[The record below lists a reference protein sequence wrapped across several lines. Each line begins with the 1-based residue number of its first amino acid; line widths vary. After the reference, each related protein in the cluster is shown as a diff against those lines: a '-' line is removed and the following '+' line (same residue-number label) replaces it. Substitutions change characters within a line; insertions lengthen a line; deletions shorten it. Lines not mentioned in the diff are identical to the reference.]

1 MSEIRA
7 TTISDTAGT
16 GPITLTGQAAVK
28 AYVSFDNASTATI
41 EESLNVSSI
50 NDLATGETQVNLSN
64 NMSSSEY
71 CIVASAGRTS
81 YTGQPA
87 GQWMYAPTSSKWQH
101 ETMPNDGSSYQ
112 DCDNNYSAAFG
123 DLA

>member
-7 TTISDTAGT
+7 TTISDSAGT
-16 GPITLTGQAAVK
+16 GPITLTKQAAVR

-41 EESLNVSSI
+41 EESLNIASI
-50 NDLATGETQVNLSN
+50 TDLAAGETQVNLSN

-71 CIVASAGRTS
+71 CIVASAGRTTS
-81 YTGQPA
+81 GGSP
-87 GQWMYAPTSSKWQH
+87 GMQWMYAPTASKWQH
-101 ETMPNDGSSYQ
+101 ETMSNSSTYM
-112 DCDNNYSAAFG
+112 DADNNYSAAFG